1 MGTAFLKAG
10 FVGTIDFPMSVHLGI
25 GQKDNKKDLWLQEHD
40 FVVSA
45 GSLELENTP
54 NDELKTKM
62 IPVIKP
68 LADNLLSSF

>member
-1 MGTAFLKAG
+1 
-10 FVGTIDFPMSVHLGI
+10 MSVHLAI

-45 GSLELENTP
+45 GTLELENTP
-54 NDELKTKM
+54 IDELKMKL

-68 LADNLLSSF
+68 LVDNLLSSF